1 VILFLLLA
9 IFGEDVKAADA
20 ISWLDRH
27 VVYETPANDVPRRVA
42 GMIRRRQRRRRSADL
57 A

>member
-27 VVYETPANDVPRRVA
+27 LVYETPANDVPRRVA
-42 GMIRRRQRRRRSADL
+42 GMIQRRQRRRRSADL